1 MSAGAIT
8 QLIASGGNASY
19 YEPTLSYEPSCMSND
34 TQQPNAENQLKTY
47 VCLNQQC
54 FVNQPSKFGNIP
66 AFGSLEECQ
75 KVCGIKP
82 STRRAQ

>member
-19 YEPTLSYEPSCMSND
+19 IAPITSNS
-34 TQQPNAENQLKTY
+34 TYHPQNTSSAPLQTY
-47 VCLNQQC
+47 VCLNDMC
-54 FVNQPSKFGNIP
+54 LVNEPSKFGNRP
-66 AFGSLEECQ
+66 AFGSLDECQ

-82 STRRAQ
+82 SSRRPQ